1 MIIAIDGPAA
11 SGKSTSAKLLAK
23 ELGYLYLD
31 TGAMYR
37 CIAFSILENK
47 IDISNQD
54 SLTKFLKNFEIDL
67 KKTNNNLSFF
77 VNGKNVTNKI
87 RKSDVS
93 QKVSEVSAI
102 PIIREY
108 MVRIQRSF
116 TKNNS
121 CVMEGR
127 DIGTVV
133 FPNAEFKFFFIA
145 SDEVRAK
152 RRQLELESLG
162 EKKSL
167 VNLMHEIKKRDKF
180 DSERGHSP
188 LRKAFNAIEVDTT
201 NMTIDEQVNF
211 MLSKIKLKI
220 GKNNKWALL
229 KKNPL

>member
-54 SLTKFLKNFEIDL
+54 SLKKILKNFEIDL

-211 MLSKIKLKI
+211 MLRKIKLKI
-220 GKNNKWALL
+220 GKNNK
-229 KKNPL
+229 

>member
-54 SLTKFLKNFEIDL
+54 SLIKFLKNFEIDL

-133 FPNAEFKFFFIA
+133 FPDAEFKFFFIA

-167 VNLMHEIKKRDKF
+167 VNLMYEIKKRDKF
-180 DSERGHSP
+180 DSERAHSP

-220 GKNNKWALL
+220 GKNNK
-229 KKNPL
+229 

>member
-77 VNGKNVTNKI
+77 VNGENVTNKI

-93 QKVSEVSAI
+93 QKVSKVSAI

-167 VNLMHEIKKRDKF
+167 VNLMREIKKRDKF

-211 MLSKIKLKI
+211 MLRKIKLKI
-220 GKNNKWALL
+220 GKNNK
-229 KKNPL
+229 

>member
-54 SLTKFLKNFEIDL
+54 SLAKFLKNFEIDL

-108 MVRIQRSF
+108 MVRIQRIF

-145 SDEVRAK
+145 SNEVRAK

-188 LRKAFNAIEVDTT
+188 LRKAFNAIEVNTT

-211 MLSKIKLKI
+211 MFSKIKLKI
-220 GKNNKWALL
+220 GKNNK
-229 KKNPL
+229 

>member
-54 SLTKFLKNFEIDL
+54 SLAKFLNNFEIDL

-220 GKNNKWALL
+220 GKNNK
-229 KKNPL
+229 

>member
-37 CIAFSILENK
+37 CIAFSILDNK

-201 NMTIDEQVNF
+201 NMTINEQVNF

-220 GKNNKWALL
+220 GKNNK
-229 KKNPL
+229 

>member
-87 RKSDVS
+87 RKNDVS

-145 SDEVRAK
+145 SNEVRAK

-220 GKNNKWALL
+220 GKNNK
-229 KKNPL
+229 

>member
-37 CIAFSILENK
+37 CIAFSILEQK
-47 IDISNQD
+47 IDISNEG
-54 SLTKFLKNFEIDL
+54 SITKFLKFFEIEL
-67 KKTNNNLSFF
+67 KNVNNNLSFF

-87 RKSDVS
+87 RKNEVS

-102 PIIREY
+102 QIIREY

-116 TKNNS
+116 AKDSS

-167 VNLMHEIKKRDKF
+167 SNLMHEIKKRDKF

-201 NMTIDEQVNF
+201 NMTINEQVNF
-211 MLSKIKLKI
+211 MLSKIKLKHR
-220 GKNNKWALL
+220 K
-229 KKNPL
+229 

>member
-37 CIAFSILENK
+37 CIAFSILENN

-121 CVMEGR
+121 CCY
-127 DIGTVV
+127 
-133 FPNAEFKFFFIA
+133 
-145 SDEVRAK
+145 
-152 RRQLELESLG
+152 
-162 EKKSL
+162 
-167 VNLMHEIKKRDKF
+167 IK
-180 DSERGHSP
+180 
-188 LRKAFNAIEVDTT
+188 A
-201 NMTIDEQVNF
+201 
-211 MLSKIKLKI
+211 
-220 GKNNKWALL
+220 
-229 KKNPL
+229 

>member
-1 MIIAIDGPAA
+1 
-11 SGKSTSAKLLAK
+11 
-23 ELGYLYLD
+23 
-31 TGAMYR
+31 MYR
-37 CIAFSILENK
+37 CIAFSILENN
-47 IDISNQD
+47 IDISNKD

-133 FPNAEFKFFFIA
+133 FPDAEFKFFFIA

-211 MLSKIKLKI
+211 MLRKIKLKI
-220 GKNNKWALL
+220 GKNNK
-229 KKNPL
+229 

>member
-37 CIAFSILENK
+37 CIAFSILDNK

-220 GKNNKWALL
+220 GKNNK
-229 KKNPL
+229 

>member
-37 CIAFSILENK
+37 CIAFSILKNK

-133 FPNAEFKFFFIA
+133 FPDAEFKFFFIA

-211 MLSKIKLKI
+211 MLRKIKLKI
-220 GKNNKWALL
+220 GKNNK
-229 KKNPL
+229 

>member
-37 CIAFSILENK
+37 CIAFSILKNK

-145 SDEVRAK
+145 SNEVRAK

-220 GKNNKWALL
+220 GKNNK
-229 KKNPL
+229 

>member
-37 CIAFSILENK
+37 CVAFSILENK

-87 RKSDVS
+87 RKNDVS

-133 FPNAEFKFFFIA
+133 FPDAEFKFFFIA
-145 SDEVRAK
+145 SNEVRAK

-211 MLSKIKLKI
+211 MLRKIKLKI
-220 GKNNKWALL
+220 GKNNK
-229 KKNPL
+229 

>member
-37 CIAFSILENK
+37 CIAFSILENN
-47 IDISNQD
+47 IDISNKD

-133 FPNAEFKFFFIA
+133 FPDAEFKFFFIA
-145 SDEVRAK
+145 SNEVRAK

-220 GKNNKWALL
+220 GKNNK
-229 KKNPL
+229 

>member
-145 SDEVRAK
+145 SNEVRAK

-220 GKNNKWALL
+220 GKNNK
-229 KKNPL
+229 

>member
-47 IDISNQD
+47 IDISNQN

-220 GKNNKWALL
+220 GKNNK
-229 KKNPL
+229 

>member
-47 IDISNQD
+47 IDISNQN

-108 MVRIQRSF
+108 MVRIQRIF

-201 NMTIDEQVNF
+201 NMTINEQVNF

-220 GKNNKWALL
+220 GKNNK
-229 KKNPL
+229 

>member
-54 SLTKFLKNFEIDL
+54 SLTKFLKIFEIDL
-67 KKTNNNLSFF
+67 KKINNNLSFF

-145 SDEVRAK
+145 SNEVRAK

-211 MLSKIKLKI
+211 MLRKIKLKI
-220 GKNNKWALL
+220 GKNNK
-229 KKNPL
+229 

>member
-23 ELGYLYLD
+23 ELGCLYLD

-220 GKNNKWALL
+220 GKNNK
-229 KKNPL
+229 

>member
-37 CIAFSILENK
+37 CIAFSILDNK

-67 KKTNNNLSFF
+67 RKSINNLSFF

-211 MLSKIKLKI
+211 MLRKIKLKI
-220 GKNNKWALL
+220 GKNNK
-229 KKNPL
+229 

>member
-47 IDISNQD
+47 IVISNQD

-211 MLSKIKLKI
+211 MISKIKLKI
-220 GKNNKWALL
+220 GKNNK
-229 KKNPL
+229 

>member
-54 SLTKFLKNFEIDL
+54 SLTKFLKIFEIDL
-67 KKTNNNLSFF
+67 KKTSNNLSFF

-220 GKNNKWALL
+220 GKNNK
-229 KKNPL
+229 

>member
-133 FPNAEFKFFFIA
+133 FLMQNLNFFLLA
-145 SDEVRAK
+145 AMKLGQKGD
-152 RRQLELESLG
+152 SL
-162 EKKSL
+162 SL
-167 VNLMHEIKKRDKF
+167 NL
-180 DSERGHSP
+180 
-188 LRKAFNAIEVDTT
+188 
-201 NMTIDEQVNF
+201 
-211 MLSKIKLKI
+211 
-220 GKNNKWALL
+220 
-229 KKNPL
+229 

>member
-54 SLTKFLKNFEIDL
+54 SLAKFLKNFEIDL

-145 SDEVRAK
+145 SNEVRAK

-211 MLSKIKLKI
+211 MLRKIKLKI
-220 GKNNKWALL
+220 GKNNK
-229 KKNPL
+229 

>member
-145 SDEVRAK
+145 SNEVRAK

-211 MLSKIKLKI
+211 MLRKIKLK
-220 GKNNKWALL
+220 K
-229 KKNPL
+229 

>member
-47 IDISNQD
+47 IDISNQG

-77 VNGKNVTNKI
+77 VNGENVTNKI

-93 QKVSEVSAI
+93 QKVSKVSAI

-145 SDEVRAK
+145 SNEVRAK

-211 MLSKIKLKI
+211 MLRKIKLK
-220 GKNNKWALL
+220 K
-229 KKNPL
+229 

>member
-37 CIAFSILENK
+37 CIAFSILENN

-133 FPNAEFKFFFIA
+133 FPDAEFKFFFIA
-145 SDEVRAK
+145 TDEVRAK

-211 MLSKIKLKI
+211 MLRKIKLKI
-220 GKNNKWALL
+220 GKNNK
-229 KKNPL
+229 

>member
-37 CIAFSILENK
+37 CIAFSILENN

-133 FPNAEFKFFFIA
+133 FPDAEFKFFFIA
-145 SDEVRAK
+145 NDEVRAK

-167 VNLMHEIKKRDKF
+167 VNLMHEIKKRDMF

-220 GKNNKWALL
+220 GKNNK
-229 KKNPL
+229 

>member
-47 IDISNQD
+47 IDISNQN

-211 MLSKIKLKI
+211 MISKIKLKI
-220 GKNNKWALL
+220 GKNNK
-229 KKNPL
+229 

>member
-54 SLTKFLKNFEIDL
+54 SLTKFLKIFEIDL
-67 KKTNNNLSFF
+67 KKTSNNLSFF

-145 SDEVRAK
+145 SNEVRAK

-220 GKNNKWALL
+220 GKNNK
-229 KKNPL
+229 

>member
-11 SGKSTSAKLLAK
+11 SGKSTSAKLLAN

-54 SLTKFLKNFEIDL
+54 SLTKFLKIFEIDL
-67 KKTNNNLSFF
+67 KKTSNNLSFF

-220 GKNNKWALL
+220 GKNNK
-229 KKNPL
+229 

>member
-37 CIAFSILENK
+37 CIAFSILENN

-133 FPNAEFKFFFIA
+133 FPDAEFKFFYCQ
-145 SDEVRAK
+145 R
-152 RRQLELESLG
+152 
-162 EKKSL
+162 
-167 VNLMHEIKKRDKF
+167 
-180 DSERGHSP
+180 
-188 LRKAFNAIEVDTT
+188 
-201 NMTIDEQVNF
+201 
-211 MLSKIKLKI
+211 
-220 GKNNKWALL
+220 
-229 KKNPL
+229 

>member
-11 SGKSTSAKLLAK
+11 SGKSTSAELLAK

-220 GKNNKWALL
+220 GKNNK
-229 KKNPL
+229 

>member
-47 IDISNQD
+47 IDISNQG

-77 VNGKNVTNKI
+77 VNGENVTNKI

-93 QKVSEVSAI
+93 QKVSKVSAI

-133 FPNAEFKFFFIA
+133 FPNAEFKFFFYCQ
-145 SDEVRAK
+145 R
-152 RRQLELESLG
+152 
-162 EKKSL
+162 
-167 VNLMHEIKKRDKF
+167 
-180 DSERGHSP
+180 
-188 LRKAFNAIEVDTT
+188 
-201 NMTIDEQVNF
+201 
-211 MLSKIKLKI
+211 
-220 GKNNKWALL
+220 
-229 KKNPL
+229 

>member
-11 SGKSTSAKLLAK
+11 SGKSTSSKLLAK
-23 ELGYLYLD
+23 QLGYLYLD

-47 IDISNQD
+47 IDISNQN

-116 TKNNS
+116 TNNNS

-133 FPNAEFKFFFIA
+133 FPGAEFKFFFIA

-220 GKNNKWALL
+220 GKNNK
-229 KKNPL
+229 

>member
-47 IDISNQD
+47 IDISNQN
-54 SLTKFLKNFEIDL
+54 SITKFLKNFEIDL

-145 SDEVRAK
+145 SNEVRAK

-220 GKNNKWALL
+220 GKNNK
-229 KKNPL
+229 